1 MTVWIVEETL
11 QFYQVIVYFIHL
23 IKIMTE
29 KLPQIHKLNKS
40 EIQSPFRYPS
50 DEEVFLFRENDR
62 KKQD

>member
-1 MTVWIVEETL
+1 
-11 QFYQVIVYFIHL
+11 
-23 IKIMTE
+23 MTE